1 MTQHPKAEAARKA
14 VERMEQER
22 VMVHGI
28 EVKPGQVW
36 AFEGHSGDYPPSRV
50 VSVDHAQRVIR
61 IVDECATPEPDEW
74 GVESFARVHPRLVNP
89 DPGSEAPNDGGPDG
103 AGSCPKPEAPSSD
116 RGARWTD
123 AEWAAEAVALSR
135 RQADAARAEARELR
149 AEFEDRRDRLRSI
162 AQAVIDEIG
171 SDGPQS
177 AQPCVE
183 RLLVKYRE
191 AVAERDEARADLDH
205 LHTGT
210 IDHER
215 IASLEAEL
223 SERRADVEAYKL
235 TVANM
240 MRMLGRSP
248 STDLRLAEL
257 AVGAEVKEVDK
268 LREELAETRAALE
281 AARAAVPS
289 PRGSD
294 AGAKLA
300 AIVDAYMNGRD
311 HEVASAL
318 DKLMPLDVKDWS
330 PPVLTPEQVRAH
342 LAEGKAARV
351 EVDKRL
357 AKMER
362 PPEGRDPATRTR
374 ALPVVPATCGECDH
388 FRDWECR
395 HPERPWPPSMLA
407 QTVPSPSCP
416 IRAELAKAGG
426 A

>member
-14 VERMEQER
+14 VERMEAER

-103 AGSCPKPEAPSSD
+103 AGSCPKPEEPSSD

-123 AEWAAEAVALSR
+123 AEWAAEAVARAR

-149 AEFEDRRDRLRSI
+149 AEL
-162 AQAVIDEIG
+162 
-171 SDGPQS
+171 
-177 AQPCVE
+177 VE
-183 RLLVKYRE
+183 AHRAHRE
-191 AVAERDEARADLDH
+191 SCDASLPIEAERDKLRAIVESDRALAGEASEAWAVLTGRDSMQTRPVSSCVTEAR
-205 LHTGT
+205 
-210 IDHER
+210 R
-215 IASLEAEL
+215 VVAEL

-281 AARAAVPS
+281 AARAAHP
-289 PRGSD
+289 
-294 AGAKLA
+294 AQ
-300 AIVDAYMNGRD
+300 
-311 HEVASAL
+311 
-318 DKLMPLDVKDWS
+318 
-330 PPVLTPEQVRAH
+330 PP
-342 LAEGKAARV
+342 G
-351 EVDKRL
+351 
-357 AKMER
+357 
-362 PPEGRDPATRTR
+362 GGDPATRNR
-374 ALPVVPATCGECDH
+374 ALPVVPAVPVACGGCDM
-388 FRDWECR
+388 CR
-395 HPERPWPPSMLA
+395 WPVANEYGRCGHPMSWSVQVDPMLPPPEA
-407 QTVPSPSCP
+407 CGV
-416 IRAELAKAGG
+416 RAELAKAGG
-426 A
+426 L

>member
-1 MTQHPKAEAARKA
+1 MNHPKAEAARKA

-103 AGSCPKPEAPSSD
+103 AGSCPKPEEPSSD

-123 AEWAAEAVALSR
+123 AEWAAEAVARAR

-149 AEFEDRRDRLRSI
+149 AEL
-162 AQAVIDEIG
+162 
-171 SDGPQS
+171 
-177 AQPCVE
+177 VE
-183 RLLVKYRE
+183 AHRAHRE
-191 AVAERDEARADLDH
+191 SCDASLPIEAERDKLRAIVESDRALAGEASEAWAVLTGRDSMQTRPVSSCVTEAR
-205 LHTGT
+205 
-210 IDHER
+210 R
-215 IASLEAEL
+215 VVAEL

-362 PPEGRDPATRTR
+362 PPEHPDQRLVDSVVDAASAARRGAPRVVAEGRDPGTKNRGV
-374 ALPVVPATCGECDH
+374 L
-388 FRDWECR
+388 
-395 HPERPWPPSMLA
+395 
-407 QTVPSPSCP
+407 
-416 IRAELAKAGG
+416 
-426 A
+426 